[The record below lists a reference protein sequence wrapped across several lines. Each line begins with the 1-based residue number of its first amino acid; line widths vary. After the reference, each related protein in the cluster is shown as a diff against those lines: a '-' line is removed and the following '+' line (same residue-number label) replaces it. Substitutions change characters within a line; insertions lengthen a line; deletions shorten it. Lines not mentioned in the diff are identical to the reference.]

1 MTTPLPNIKL
11 SADGS
16 LVTADAK
23 RPAPEFG
30 AMLHRLAHPCPYG
43 NSTDPKYRA
52 AVDRIAAAFGK
63 SL

>member
-16 LVTADAK
+16 FVTADAK

-30 AMLHRLAHPCPYG
+30 AMLHRLAHPDIYG
-43 NSTDPKYRA
+43 GSTDPKYRA
-52 AVDRIAAAFGK
+52 AVDRINAAFGK